1 MAVRFAVLASGSGG
15 NAAVVEAGGAGVLI
29 DLGLGPRA
37 LAKRLA
43 SVGGSWE
50 TLGAAVLTH
59 THGDHV
65 RDATLAEMARR
76 GVALYCHE
84 GHRRTLGWSAGFATL
99 DRGGLVRHY
108 DERPFLL
115 PTGARVEPVELSHD
129 GGPTFGFRVE
139 AAASR
144 RGRAS
149 AIGYVAD
156 TGCWSEPMADA
167 LADVDLLGVEFNH
180 DVPMQLRSGRSPH
193 LIRRNLG
200 DGGHLSNEQGAGLVA
215 AVLGR
220 SRPGTVK
227 HVVLLHLSRQCNR
240 PALALKVAR
249 GALLEAGW
257 RSTVHAAEQ
266 HAATP
271 DVSVVAARRRASARS
286 KSTTAAAGGFPWE
299 V

>member
-43 SVGGSWE
+43 SVGATWE
-50 TLGAAVLTH
+50 TIGAAVLTH

-65 RDATLAEMARR
+65 RDATLAELARR
-76 GVALYCHE
+76 GIVLYCHE
-84 GHRRTLGWSAGFATL
+84 GHRRTLDWSAGFATM
-99 DRGGLVRHY
+99 DRAGLLRHY

-139 AAASR
+139 AAATR
-144 RGRAS
+144 KGRAT

-156 TGCWSEPMADA
+156 TGCWSEAMADA

-193 LIRRNLG
+193 LIRATSATAATCRTSKG
-200 DGGHLSNEQGAGLVA
+200 PISSRRCSGARGR
-215 AVLGR
+215 GR
-220 SRPGTVK
+220 SGT
-227 HVVLLHLSRQCNR
+227 SCCC
-240 PALALKVAR
+240 
-249 GALLEAGW
+249 
-257 RSTVHAAEQ
+257 T
-266 HAATP
+266 
-271 DVSVVAARRRASARS
+271 
-286 KSTTAAAGGFPWE
+286 
-299 V
+299 